1 MTAFSIRPVRRDDFD
16 AWLPLWRGY
25 LEFYKAEVAE
35 EVTRL
40 TWARFFDAY
49 EPMHALV
56 AESEAG
62 LIGVTHYLYHRNTWM
77 ISPVC
82 YLQDLFT
89 AREARGKGVGR
100 ALIEA
105 VYSAAREAGSPRVYW
120 MTQETNAQARIL
132 YDQVAQNS
140 GFIQYRKALG

>member
-1 MTAFSIRPVRRDDFD
+1 MTAFSVRPVRRDDFD
-16 AWLPLWRGY
+16 AWLSLWRGY

-105 VYSAAREAGSPRVYW
+105 VYAAARDAGSSRVYW